1 DVYLPDDEPAATY
14 PVVVAN
20 ILASALVALADTIT
34 ARVAPGGVLAMS
46 GILAGQ
52 EDEVMA
58 AYAAR
63 FDDLR
68 ADRLDDWMRVTGVRR
83 G

>member
-1 DVYLPDDEPAATY
+1 MYLPQDEPAATY
-14 PVVVAN
+14 PIVVAN
-20 ILASALVALADTIT
+20 ILASALIELSPVIG

-46 GILAGQ
+46 GILHGQ
-52 EDEVMA
+52 EGEVIA
-58 AYAAR
+58 AYADR

-68 ADRLDDWMRVTGVRR
+68 ADQQDDWMRVTGRRR

>member
-1 DVYLPDDEPAATY
+1 MKR
-14 PVVVAN
+14 
-20 ILASALVALADTIT
+20 ILVALAATVT

-58 AYAAR
+58 AYAAH
-63 FDDLR
+63 FHDLR
-68 ADRLDDWMRVTGVRR
+68 AEPLDDWMRVTGVRR
-83 G
+83 R